1 MPGLRKVLNVVLLCL
16 FVMAPM
22 AAHAASEPGGSITVS
37 AAASL
42 KDVLN
47 TLGSTFEHENP
58 GTKILFNMGSSGEL
72 MVQIEAGAPA
82 DVFIAASPRE
92 VAHLQKK
99 GLIEPGSVFQLA
111 GNSVVLISP
120 ANSSKVHSFND
131 LLRPDVIRIAI
142 GNPKTV
148 PAGRY
153 ALEVLQK
160 LGLYDRL
167 KYKYIYSE
175 DVRQALNYAST
186 GEVDAAIV
194 YGTDAAIAGRAV
206 RIAAVAPASSHKP
219 VVYPAAVVKGSV
231 NLNLAHAFM
240 AFLRSPRAAAILKR
254 YGFTKGK

>member
-1 MPGLRKVLNVVLLCL
+1 
-16 FVMAPM
+16 M
-22 AAHAASEPGGSITVS
+22 AAHAAHGGSITVS

-47 TLGSTFEHENP
+47 ALGSTFEHENP
-58 GTKILFNMGSSGEL
+58 GTKIRFNMGSSGEL
-72 MVQIEAGAPA
+72 MVQIAAGAPA
-82 DVFIAASPRE
+82 DIFIAASPRE
-92 VAHLQKK
+92 VAQLQKK

-153 ALEVLQK
+153 ALEVLHK

-194 YGTDAAIAGRAV
+194 YGTDAAIAGQSV

-219 VVYPAAVVKGSV
+219 VVYPAAVVKGSR
-231 NLNLAHAFM
+231 NLKLARAFM
-240 AFLRSPRAAAILKR
+240 AFLRSPRAAVILKR